1 MSDQSKRKSLPPPP
15 PVVGGDPVSAPAM
28 FEAPRRK
35 SLPPPLPAA
44 GGERV
49 SAPAMFEAPKR
60 KSLPPPSPAAGDSAP
75 VRGRRPLGVSVIVP
89 AYNEEH
95 GIGAVLEQ
103 LRGTLATLELPHE
116 LLVVD
121 DGSTDGTA
129 AEARKAEGV
138 TVLEHRVN
146 HGYGAALK
154 TGIRAARYEL
164 VVITDADGT
173 YPNETIPKLVERW
186 RETDCAM
193 AVGSRTGRNVTIP
206 WIRRPAK
213 WVIGRMANMVAGEP
227 IPDINSGLR
236 LFRRS
241 LAVRLFPLLPD
252 GFSFTTTITL
262 ALLTNGFRVE
272 YLPIDY
278 HARVGRSKIR
288 PIRDT
293 LGFMQLILRIALYF
307 APLKIFLTLAGVLL
321 LSSVVLAIV
330 SRVAFG
336 LLADVSTVVLA
347 AAAFQTAVVGLL
359 AELVNRRL
367 PNLYRDED

>member
-1 MSDQSKRKSLPPPP
+1 MSDQPKRKSLPPPP
-15 PVVGGDPVSAPAM
+15 PAVGG
-28 FEAPRRK
+28 EW
-35 SLPPPLPAA
+35 
-44 GGERV
+44 V

-60 KSLPPPSPAAGDSAP
+60 KSLPPPSPPAAGDSRP
-75 VRGRRPLGVSVIVP
+75 VRGRHPLGVSVIVP

-95 GIGAVLEQ
+95 GIGAVLAQ
-103 LRGTLATLELPHE
+103 LRETLVTLDLPHE

-129 AEARKAEGV
+129 AEARRAEGV
-138 TVLEHRVN
+138 TVLEHRAN
-146 HGYGAALK
+146 RGYGAALK
-154 TGIRAARYEL
+154 TGIREARYEL
-164 VVITDADGT
+164 IVITDADGT

-186 RETDCAM
+186 RATDCAM
-193 AVGSRTGRNVTIP
+193 AVGSRTGRNVRIP
-206 WIRRPAK
+206 LIRRPAK